1 MNTHLTRTSVIN
13 TLGCAVSL
21 TAFTFSH
28 QADASTNTNTADPTS
43 GFDLRGAE
51 PVDAG
56 PMPVQGARSND
67 ADIAAQIEMMRSEL
81 AEQREMI
88 RKQNETIA
96 RQQLA
101 IDMLLRRSTADADL
115 SELRGTGMAQD
126 GQPVNQQATQALPDA
141 PVGEAPPPE
150 PAVEAMVAAVP
161 EGQGVLTPKGR
172 LTLDS
177 SFEYTNSTANRLV
190 FRGFELIPG
199 LQVGLIEASDVD
211 RDTLT
216 GTVALRYGLTDR
228 LEIEGRMPVMYR
240 RDRIK
245 VTQLRDEGIVRTLK
259 LEESDIG
266 DAEIA
271 LRYQVNAPTEQ
282 NKMIGIASLRVKST
296 TGKSPFS
303 VGFDSFGVATGLP
316 TGSGFWGIQPG
327 LSFLLPS
334 DPVVIYGG
342 MSFLYHLPKN
352 VDRMVGDVLVGR
364 VDPGDAASA
373 NVGFGFALNPRFSF
387 SLGYNHTYIFPTE
400 QVIGGTKQRST
411 HLQSGSFAFGMSY
424 RLNERQSIN
433 FGLQMGAT
441 ADAPGLSVVLRLPIT
456 F

>member
-1 MNTHLTRTSVIN
+1 MTRTFSTCGVRAAF
-13 TLGCAVSL
+13 GCAVSL
-21 TAFTFSH
+21 AAIATPM
-28 QADASTNTNTADPTS
+28 QANALELDSETKEPGGQAADTNI
-43 GFDLRGAE
+43 AE
-51 PVDAG
+51 
-56 PMPVQGARSND
+56 QLKL
-67 ADIAAQIEMMRSEL
+67 MREEISM
-81 AEQREMI
+81 QREMI
-88 RKQNETIA
+88 QQQNATIA
-96 RQQLA
+96 RQQEA
-101 IDMLLRRSTADADL
+101 IDILLRRTSGDFDL
-115 SELRGTGMAQD
+115 AQMRGAGMD
-126 GQPVNQQATQALPDA
+126 QAASPSMAAAGPLPDA

-161 EGQGVLTPKGR
+161 EGQGVLTPNGR
-172 LTLDS
+172 LTLDT
-177 SFEYTNSTANRLV
+177 SFEYTNSSANRLV

-211 RDTLT
+211 RDALV
-216 GTVALRYGLTDR
+216 GTVALRYGITDR

-240 RDRIK
+240 HDRIK

-282 NKMIGIASLRVKST
+282 NRMIGIASLRVKST
-296 TGKSPFS
+296 TGKSPFD

-352 VDRMVGDVLVGR
+352 IDRFVGDILVGR

-373 NVGFGFALNPRFSF
+373 NIGFGFALNPRFSF

-400 QVIGGTKQRST
+400 QIIGGTQQRST
-411 HLQSGSFAFGMSY
+411 HLQSGAFAFGMSY
-424 RLNERQSIN
+424 RLDDRQSIN
-433 FGLQMGAT
+433 FGLQLGAT

>member
-1 MNTHLTRTSVIN
+1 MTRTFSECSVRAA
-13 TLGCAVSL
+13 LGCAVSL
-21 TAFTFSH
+21 AGIIVST
-28 QADASTNTNTADPTS
+28 QALAL
-43 GFDLRGAE
+43 DLDGDSERPDDEVAE
-51 PVDAG
+51 LGV
-56 PMPVQGARSND
+56 
-67 ADIAAQIEMMRSEL
+67 
-81 AEQREMI
+81 AEQLKLMQAEIRAQREMI
-88 RKQNETIA
+88 KAQNEIIA
-96 RQQLA
+96 RQQKA
-101 IDMLLRRSTADADL
+101 IDTLLSRTSGDFDLAQLRGAGMDQAAASAPADSTA
-115 SELRGTGMAQD
+115 
-126 GQPVNQQATQALPDA
+126 PLPGA

-172 LTLDS
+172 LTLDT
-177 SFEYTNSTANRLV
+177 SFEYTNSSANRLV

-211 RDTLT
+211 RDSLV
-216 GTVALRYGLTDR
+216 GTVALRYGVTDR

-240 RDRIK
+240 HDRIK

-296 TGKSPFS
+296 TGKSPFD

-342 MSFLYHLPKN
+342 MSFLYHLPKD
-352 VDRMVGDVLVGR
+352 VDRMVGDVRVGR

-373 NVGFGFALNPRFSF
+373 NIGFGFALNPRFSF

-400 QVIGGTKQRST
+400 QVVGGTKQRST
-411 HLQSGSFAFGMSY
+411 NLQSGTFAFGMSY

-433 FGLQMGAT
+433 FGLQLGAT
-441 ADAPGLSVVLRLPIT
+441 ADAPGMSVVLRLPIT

>member
-1 MNTHLTRTSVIN
+1 MTRTFTGCSIRAA
-13 TLGCAVSL
+13 LGCAVSVAAI
-21 TAFTFSH
+21 TIPT
-28 QADASTNTNTADPTS
+28 QAVAL
-43 GFDLRGAE
+43 DLDSDEESPGDDVAE
-51 PVDAG
+51 PSVAE
-56 PMPVQGARSND
+56 QLKL
-67 ADIAAQIEMMRSEL
+67 MR
-81 AEQREMI
+81 AEIRAQREMI
-88 RKQNETIA
+88 KAQNETIA
-96 RQQLA
+96 RQQAA
-101 IDMLLRRSTADADL
+101 IDTLLNRTSGDFDL
-115 SELRGTGMAQD
+115 GQLRGTGIDQMPASASLD
-126 GQPVNQQATQALPDA
+126 SAGPLPGS

-172 LTLDS
+172 LTLDT
-177 SFEYTNSTANRLV
+177 SFEYTNSSANRLV

-211 RDTLT
+211 RDSLV
-216 GTVALRYGLTDR
+216 GTVALRYGITDR

-240 RDRIK
+240 HDRIK

-282 NKMIGIASLRVKST
+282 NRMIGIASLRVKST
-296 TGKSPFS
+296 TGKSPFD

-373 NVGFGFALNPRFSF
+373 NIGFGFALNPRFSF

-400 QVIGGTKQRST
+400 QIIGGTKQRST
-411 HLQSGSFAFGMSY
+411 HLQSGAFAFGMSY
-424 RLNERQSIN
+424 RLDERQSIN
-433 FGLQMGAT
+433 FGLQLGAT

>member
-1 MNTHLTRTSVIN
+1 MIGNFSASSVRAA
-13 TLGCAVSL
+13 LDCAVCL
-21 TAFTFSH
+21 TAI
-28 QADASTNTNTADPTS
+28 ALPTS
-43 GFDLRGAE
+43 AYALSLDGGVDDPAE
-51 PVDAG
+51 DAG
-56 PMPVQGARSND
+56 EQTVEQQLKLLRAEIS
-67 ADIAAQIEMMRSEL
+67 AQS
-81 AEQREMI
+81 EMI
-88 RKQNETIA
+88 KTQNETIA
-96 RQQLA
+96 RQQAA
-101 IDMLLRRSTADADL
+101 IDALQRRSYGDFDL
-115 SELRGTGMAQD
+115 AQLRGTGMGQD
-126 GQPVNQQATQALPDA
+126 EPTALSVSSGPMPDA

-172 LTLDS
+172 LTLDT
-177 SFEYTNSTANRLV
+177 SFEYTNSSANRLV

-211 RDTLT
+211 RDSLV
-216 GTVALRYGLTDR
+216 GTVALRYGITDR

-240 RDRIK
+240 HDRIK
-245 VTQLRDEGIVRTLK
+245 VTQLRDEGVVRTLK

-266 DAEIA
+266 DAEFA

-282 NKMIGIASLRVKST
+282 NRMIGIASLRVKST
-296 TGKSPFS
+296 TGKSPFD

-316 TGSGFWGIQPG
+316 TGSGFWGVQPG

-373 NVGFGFALNPRFSF
+373 NIGFGFALNPRFSF

-400 QVIGGTKQRST
+400 QIIGGTKQRST
-411 HLQSGSFAFGMSY
+411 NLQSGTFAFGMSY
-424 RLNERQSIN
+424 RLDERQSIN
-433 FGLQMGAT
+433 FGLQLGAT
-441 ADAPGLSVVLRLPIT
+441 ADAPGMTVVLRLPIT

>member
-1 MNTHLTRTSVIN
+1 MAIFMPT
-13 TLGCAVSL
+13 
-21 TAFTFSH
+21 
-28 QADASTNTNTADPTS
+28 QALA
-43 GFDLRGAE
+43 FDLEGEADSHDDEVAKQGVAE
-51 PVDAG
+51 
-56 PMPVQGARSND
+56 QLKL
-67 ADIAAQIEMMRSEL
+67 MR
-81 AEQREMI
+81 AEISAQREMI
-88 RKQNETIA
+88 KAQNETIA
-96 RQQLA
+96 RQQAA
-101 IDMLLRRSTADADL
+101 IDTLLSRTSGDFDL
-115 SELRGTGMAQD
+115 AHLRGAGIDQTAVSASLDTG
-126 GQPVNQQATQALPDA
+126 GPLPGA

-172 LTLDS
+172 LTLDT
-177 SFEYTNSTANRLV
+177 SFEYLNSSANRLV

-211 RDTLT
+211 RDSLI
-216 GTVALRYGLTDR
+216 GTVALRYGITDR

-240 RDRIK
+240 HDRIK

-266 DAEIA
+266 DAELAI
-271 LRYQVNAPTEQ
+271 RYQVNAPTEQ
-282 NKMIGIASLRVKST
+282 NRMIGIASLRVKST
-296 TGKSPFS
+296 TGKSPFD

-400 QVIGGTKQRST
+400 QIIAGTQQRST

-424 RLNERQSIN
+424 RLDERQSIN
-433 FGLQMGAT
+433 FGLQLGAT

>member
-1 MNTHLTRTSVIN
+1 MTRTFSTSSVRAAF
-13 TLGCAVSL
+13 GCAASL
-21 TAFTFSH
+21 AAIATPLQANAFELDSESTEPGN
-28 QADASTNTNTADPTS
+28 QA
-43 GFDLRGAE
+43 AE
-51 PVDAG
+51 TG
-56 PMPVQGARSND
+56 
-67 ADIAAQIEMMRSEL
+67 IAEQLKLMREEISM
-81 AEQREMI
+81 QREMI
-88 RKQNETIA
+88 QQQNATIA
-96 RQQLA
+96 RQQEA
-101 IDMLLRRSTADADL
+101 IDILLRRTSGDVDL
-115 SELRGTGMAQD
+115 AQMRGAGME
-126 GQPVNQQATQALPDA
+126 QAAPPPMAAAGPLPDA

-161 EGQGVLTPKGR
+161 EGQGVLTPNGR
-172 LTLDS
+172 LTLDT
-177 SFEYTNSTANRLV
+177 SFEYTNSSANRLV

-211 RDTLT
+211 RDALV
-216 GTVALRYGLTDR
+216 GTVSLRYGITDR

-240 RDRIK
+240 HDRIK

-282 NKMIGIASLRVKST
+282 NRMIGIASLRVKST
-296 TGKSPFS
+296 TGKSPFD

-373 NVGFGFALNPRFSF
+373 NIGFGFALNPRFSF

-400 QVIGGTKQRST
+400 QIIGGTKQRST
-411 HLQSGSFAFGMSY
+411 HLQSGAFAFGMSY
-424 RLNERQSIN
+424 RLDERQSIN
-433 FGLQMGAT
+433 FGLQLGAT

>member
-1 MNTHLTRTSVIN
+1 MTCNKAIRDTI
-13 TLGCAVSL
+13 GCAVSL
-21 TAFTFSH
+21 CALAFPYQSFAAHEEPAKDEMGRFNPDTLGPMDDA
-28 QADASTNTNTADPTS
+28 QPGPRKVVDADAGIATELAAM
-43 GFDLRGAE
+43 RAE
-51 PVDAG
+51 LAAQRR
-56 PMPVQGARSND
+56 MIEQQNAI
-67 ADIAAQIEMMRSEL
+67 IAAQQVR
-81 AEQREMI
+81 
-88 RKQNETIA
+88 
-96 RQQLA
+96 
-101 IDMLLRRSTADADL
+101 IDSLLRRPTNDTDL
-115 SELRGTGMAQD
+115 ALLHGTGMGQGAASLSQD
-126 GQPVNQQATQALPDA
+126 PTQTLPDA

-150 PAVEAMVAAVP
+150 PAVEAIVAAVP

-177 SFEYTNSTANRLV
+177 SFEYTNSSANRLV

-211 RDTLT
+211 RVALV
-216 GTVALRYGLTDR
+216 GTVALRYGITDR

-282 NKMIGIASLRVKST
+282 NRMIGIASLRVKST

-342 MSFLYHLPKN
+342 MSFLYHLPKD
-352 VDRMVGDVLVGR
+352 VDRIVGGVLVGR

-411 HLQSGSFAFGMSY
+411 HLQSGAFAFGMSY
-424 RLNERQSIN
+424 RLDERQSIN
-433 FGLQMGAT
+433 FGLQLGAT
-441 ADAPGLSVVLRLPIT
+441 ADAPGLSVVVRLPIT

>member
-1 MNTHLTRTSVIN
+1 MIRNFSACSVRSA
-13 TLGCAVSL
+13 LGCAIS
-21 TAFTFSH
+21 
-28 QADASTNTNTADPTS
+28 
-43 GFDLRGAE
+43 
-51 PVDAG
+51 
-56 PMPVQGARSND
+56 
-67 ADIAAQIEMMRSEL
+67 IAAVTTPMQVSAFELNADTENSSDQANEIGIAEQLKLMREEISM
-81 AEQREMI
+81 QREMI
-88 RKQNETIA
+88 QQQNATIA
-96 RQQLA
+96 RQQEA
-101 IDMLLRRSTADADL
+101 IDNLMRRTSGDFDL
-115 SELRGTGMAQD
+115 AQLRGAGMD
-126 GQPVNQQATQALPDA
+126 QAVPPSMSAAGPLPDA
-141 PVGEAPPPE
+141 PVGEAPPSE

-161 EGQGVLTPKGR
+161 EGQGVLTPEGK
-172 LTLDS
+172 LTLDT

-211 RDTLT
+211 RDSLV
-216 GTVALRYGLTDR
+216 GTVALRYGITDR
-228 LEIEGRMPVMYR
+228 LEIEGRMPVLYR
-240 RDRIK
+240 HDRIK
-245 VTQLRDEGIVRTLK
+245 VTQLREEGIVRTLK

-282 NKMIGIASLRVKST
+282 NRMIGIASLRVKST
-296 TGKSPFS
+296 TGKSPFD

-373 NVGFGFALNPRFSF
+373 NIGFGFALNPRFSF

-400 QVIGGTKQRST
+400 QIIAGTKQRST
-411 HLQSGSFAFGMSY
+411 HLQSGTFAFGMSY
-424 RLNERQSIN
+424 RLDERQSIN
-433 FGLQMGAT
+433 FGLQLGAT

>member
-1 MNTHLTRTSVIN
+1 MTRTFSGRSIRAA
-13 TLGCAVSL
+13 LGCAVSV
-21 TAFTFSH
+21 TAITI
-28 QADASTNTNTADPTS
+28 PTKAVA
-43 GFDLRGAE
+43 FDLDGDAE
-51 PVDAG
+51 SPGDVVSEPSVAE
-56 PMPVQGARSND
+56 QLKL
-67 ADIAAQIEMMRSEL
+67 MR
-81 AEQREMI
+81 AEISAQREMI
-88 RKQNETIA
+88 KVQNETIA
-96 RQQLA
+96 RQQAAIETLLNRTSGDFDLA
-101 IDMLLRRSTADADL
+101 Q
-115 SELRGTGMAQD
+115 LRGTGIDQMPASAYLD
-126 GQPVNQQATQALPDA
+126 STDPLPGA

-172 LTLDS
+172 LTLDT
-177 SFEYTNSTANRLV
+177 SFEYTNSSANRLV

-211 RDTLT
+211 RDALV
-216 GTVALRYGLTDR
+216 GTVALRYGITDR

-240 RDRIK
+240 HDRIK

-282 NKMIGIASLRVKST
+282 NRMIGIASLRVKSA
-296 TGKSPFS
+296 TGKSPFD

-352 VDRMVGDVLVGR
+352 VDRIVGDVLVGR
-364 VDPGDAASA
+364 VNPGDAASA
-373 NVGFGFALNPRFSF
+373 NIGFGFALNPRFSF

-400 QVIGGTKQRST
+400 QIIGGTKQRST
-411 HLQSGSFAFGMSY
+411 HLQSGTFAFGMSY

-433 FGLQMGAT
+433 FGLQLGAT
-441 ADAPGLSVVLRLPIT
+441 ADAPGMSVVLRLPIT

>member
-1 MNTHLTRTSVIN
+1 MTRNFSTCSVRAA
-13 TLGCAVSL
+13 LGCAVSMAAIA
-21 TAFTFSH
+21 TPM
-28 QADASTNTNTADPTS
+28 QAYALDLDGDTESPGEEADEAS
-43 GFDLRGAE
+43 
-51 PVDAG
+51 
-56 PMPVQGARSND
+56 
-67 ADIAAQIEMMRSEL
+67 I
-81 AEQREMI
+81 AEQLKLMRAEISAQRDMI
-88 RKQNETIA
+88 KAQNETIA
-96 RQQLA
+96 RQQEA
-101 IDMLLRRSTADADL
+101 IDTLLRRSSGDFDL
-115 SELRGTGMAQD
+115 AQLRGTGM
-126 GQPVNQQATQALPDA
+126 GQEAPPASTGAAGALPDA

-161 EGQGVLTPKGR
+161 EGQGVLTPNGR
-172 LTLDS
+172 LTLDT
-177 SFEYTNSTANRLV
+177 SFEYTNSSANRLV

-211 RDTLT
+211 RDALV
-216 GTVALRYGLTDR
+216 GTVALRYGITDR

-240 RDRIK
+240 HDRIK

-282 NKMIGIASLRVKST
+282 NRMIGIASLRVKST
-296 TGKSPFS
+296 TGKSPFD
-303 VGFDSFGVATGLP
+303 VGFDSFGVATGLA

-342 MSFLYHLPKN
+342 MSFLYHLPKDI
-352 VDRMVGDVLVGR
+352 DRMVGDVLVGR

-400 QVIGGTKQRST
+400 QIIGGTKQRST

-424 RLNERQSIN
+424 RLDERQSIN
-433 FGLQMGAT
+433 FGLQLGAT

>member
-1 MNTHLTRTSVIN
+1 MTRNFSASSVSAA
-13 TLGCAVSL
+13 LGCAVSMAAIATPMRAYAL
-21 TAFTFSH
+21 DLDGDTESPIGE
-28 QADASTNTNTADPTS
+28 ADEAS
-43 GFDLRGAE
+43 
-51 PVDAG
+51 
-56 PMPVQGARSND
+56 
-67 ADIAAQIEMMRSEL
+67 I
-81 AEQREMI
+81 AEQLKLMRAEISAQRDMI
-88 RKQNETIA
+88 KAQNETIA
-96 RQQLA
+96 RQQEA
-101 IDMLLRRSTADADL
+101 IDTLLRRSSGDFDL
-115 SELRGTGMAQD
+115 AQLRGTGM
-126 GQPVNQQATQALPDA
+126 GQEVSSAPMGTSVQLPDA

-150 PAVEAMVAAVP
+150 PEVVAMVAAVP
-161 EGQGVLTPKGR
+161 EGQGVLTPNGR
-172 LTLDS
+172 LTLDT
-177 SFEYTNSTANRLV
+177 SFEYTNSSANRLV

-211 RDTLT
+211 RDALV
-216 GTVALRYGLTDR
+216 GTVALRYGITDR

-240 RDRIK
+240 HDRIK

-271 LRYQVNAPTEQ
+271 FRYQVNAPTEQ

-342 MSFLYHLPKN
+342 MSFLYHLPKDI
-352 VDRMVGDVLVGR
+352 DRIVGDVLVGR

-400 QVIGGTKQRST
+400 QIIGGTKQRST

-424 RLNERQSIN
+424 RLDERQSIN
-433 FGLQMGAT
+433 FGLQLGAT
-441 ADAPGLSVVLRLPIT
+441 ADAPGLTVVLRLPIT